1 MANGDITKVIEY
13 DKIEVV
19 QSWAIQVRKATKVM
33 EEQADGSLTEL
44 SRGFHRHVLVP
55 FNSVYT
61 PAVEA
66 VEAVVAVEAVE
77 SAVAVEEVKD
87 SDGNVTT
94 EAKAAVEAVMAV
106 EAVEAVTAVDA
117 SWAHDATDISG
128 EAASVQAIANAAWTD
143 AVKNAYKAMREAQ
156 GS

>member
-1 MANGDITKVIEY
+1 MANGDITKEIEY

-19 QSWAIQVRKATKVM
+19 GTWSIQVRKATKIM
-33 EEQADGSLTEL
+33 EENSDGSKTEL
-44 SRGFHRHVLVP
+44 SRTFHRHVLQP
-55 FNSVYT
+55 FTSVHT

-156 GS
+156 ES